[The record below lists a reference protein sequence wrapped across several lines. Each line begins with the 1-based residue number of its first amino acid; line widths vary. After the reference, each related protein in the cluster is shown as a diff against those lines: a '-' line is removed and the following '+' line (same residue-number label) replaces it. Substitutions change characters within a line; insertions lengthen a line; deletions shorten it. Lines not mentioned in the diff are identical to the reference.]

1 MVVSR
6 MKNAASFQTR
16 SGIFAFQNCKIGIK
30 ISKMSVKTATA
41 QTLLNGY
48 QTKLNVRQHEYL
60 ADDLLDD
67 GGTDLGMR
75 PTELLLG
82 ALATC
87 KAMTIRFYA
96 RRQGWQLDT
105 AEVHCEMQ
113 TERVEGKMITKI
125 MSKIELSGDLTD
137 EQRQRLLAV
146 ADKCPVHRILTGE
159 IQFSSAV

>member
-1 MVVSR
+1 
-6 MKNAASFQTR
+6 
-16 SGIFAFQNCKIGIK
+16 
-30 ISKMSVKTATA
+30 MSVKTAIA
-41 QTLLNGY
+41 KNLPDGY
-48 QTKLNVRQHEYL
+48 QTKLTARQHQYL
-60 ADDLLDD
+60 ADDLTDD

-75 PTELLLG
+75 PTELLVG

-113 TERVEGKMITKI
+113 AERAEGKMITKI
-125 MSKIELSGDLTD
+125 KSKIELSGDLTD

-146 ADKCPVHRILTGE
+146 ADKCPVHKILSGE
-159 IQFSSAV
+159 IELAPFSEL